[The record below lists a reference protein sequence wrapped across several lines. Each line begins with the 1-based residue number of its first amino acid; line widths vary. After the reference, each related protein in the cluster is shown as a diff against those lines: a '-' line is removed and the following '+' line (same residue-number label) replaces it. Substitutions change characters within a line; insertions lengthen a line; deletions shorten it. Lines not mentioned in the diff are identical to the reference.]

1 MRLSLSDSYLR
12 CTSLRSLSRKTLSIP
27 WNIST
32 DTSKPAHSSILVI
45 LLPPFSPKMS
55 GRNISASRQQGT
67 NQRPSSNVSNAG
79 TVRSPATTQQGANGG
94 QGYSQTTVF
103 GQGLTDRD
111 IVYQTTKEQ
120 ERQGGYPGVAVLPKR
135 PVETQE
141 YRRAAAMFPKKSKA
155 SKSKLY

>member
-1 MRLSLSDSYLR
+1 
-12 CTSLRSLSRKTLSIP
+12 
-27 WNIST
+27 
-32 DTSKPAHSSILVI
+32 
-45 LLPPFSPKMS
+45 MS

-67 NQRPSSNVSNAG
+67 NQRPSSNVSNAA
-79 TVRSPATTQQGANGG
+79 TFEESPATNQQGANGG